1 MAQTVKN
8 LPAMRETWV
17 QHLGQEDALEK
28 GMATHV
34 LKSALNERF
43 CPLCNSGVE
52 RGNRQCGRLKH
63 GINSYS
69 DPFQAPSGG
78 RERRNSP
85 MRKEIGRLRPYH
97 PEHARSHLISEA
109 KQGWAWLVLG
119 WEKGSRW
126 VSLPKAACF
135 WELALSSGRG

>member
-97 PEHARSHLISEA
+97 PEHARSQLISEA

-119 WEKGSRW
+119 WEKGSR
-126 VSLPKAACF
+126 
-135 WELALSSGRG
+135 